1 MLPLGRAR
9 WSKGVADGLGIS
21 RRLAGFRLDKL
32 VTAGLPRT
40 GVESSAGIRK
50 VGRRPKVYE
59 PVAEAIAVHIPE
71 RRYEM
76 PADARTEAVLPRTQ
90 GESARDAA
98 LRVAHRRG
106 ETLGGAARE
115 RVRPAGCL
123 HGLGSDRTTAVST
136 PRPDWC
142 CVEPRGGGYGR
153 GHTGDGVRPGAAGRP
168 HVTVRRGVGRTHGR
182 KPVVRT

>member
-1 MLPLGRAR
+1 M
-9 WSKGVADGLGIS
+9 
-21 RRLAGFRLDKL
+21 
-32 VTAGLPRT
+32 TAGLPRT

-59 PVAEAIAVHIPE
+59 PVAEAITVHIPE

-123 HGLGSDRTTAVST
+123 HGLGSDRTAAVST
-136 PRPDWC
+136 HGPTGAVSNRAGEATAADTPATESGQEQPGD
-142 CVEPRGGGYGR
+142 PTSPSGGE
-153 GHTGDGVRPGAAGRP
+153 
-168 HVTVRRGVGRTHGR
+168 
-182 KPVVRT
+182 